1 MNLSRLKGD
10 YIMNNIRNNTQT
22 GRSMIEMLAVLM
34 IMGILTIGVMAG
46 FNQMLDKYNAG
57 KMHTDMMSISSEV
70 VNLYS
75 WQRSYPAINME
86 ELCENDIFPDGC
98 TDDSKAINPFDGE
111 YILSTSA
118 ENQTLTI
125 QATGVDSEA
134 CKDLCL
140 REWDNIYTAPNCND
154 CEKGTF
160 SVTFN

>member
-1 MNLSRLKGD
+1 
-10 YIMNNIRNNTQT
+10 MNNIRKNTQA

-57 KMHTDMMSISSEV
+57 KMHTDIMSISSEV
-70 VNLYS
+70 VNLYA
-75 WQRSYPAINME
+75 WQRSYPAINMQ

-98 TDDSKAINPFDGE
+98 TDDNKALNPFDGT
-111 YILSTSA
+111 YKLTTSDT
-118 ENQTLTI
+118 EQTLTI
-125 QATGVDSEA
+125 EADGVAPDA

-140 REWDNIYTAPNCND
+140 REWDNLYTAPNCSD
-154 CEKGTF
+154 CDNGKF